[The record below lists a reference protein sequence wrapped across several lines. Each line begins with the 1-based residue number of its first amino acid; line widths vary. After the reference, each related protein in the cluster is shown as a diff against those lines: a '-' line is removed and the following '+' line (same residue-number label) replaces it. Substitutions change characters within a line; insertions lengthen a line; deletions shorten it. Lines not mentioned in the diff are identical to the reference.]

1 MVVYC
6 VNVWAEASKP
16 TAIKNRV
23 VSFFIALS
31 FCFRFV
37 LQRYNKI
44 FTFSFYQL
52 QKCDTNLQ
60 FPIKNTKKNVSMPA
74 ARTATARIATHAV
87 ASAIGREADA
97 GATADGAASD
107 GEATEV

>member
-1 MVVYC
+1 
-6 VNVWAEASKP
+6 
-16 TAIKNRV
+16 
-23 VSFFIALS
+23 
-31 FCFRFV
+31 V

-52 QKCDTNLQ
+52 QNCYKNLQ
-60 FPIKNTKKNVSMPA
+60 FPIKNTKKIVSMPA

-87 ASAIGREADA
+87 APAIGREADA

-107 GEATEV
+107 AETTEV